1 MHGVFT
7 VACGGTWESWGAH
20 LAEAPLWQ
28 GLTALVKK
36 AVIVTMR
43 TNCVWGT
50 YGARDTDKQKQNF
63 VYDQA
68 GIFIFLFL
76 CSFALI
82 SESKYLE
89 LDHAPSK
96 KQKSFCIKKNNIH
109 KSYFKNE
116 GNKEISELS
125 GLTRSV
131 LFLCILKIG
140 KIKLKWVQK

>member
-1 MHGVFT
+1 MYGVFT

-68 GIFIFLFL
+68 SIFFFFF
-76 CSFALI
+76 CSFSFSNSWIKMFWGLI
-82 SESKYLE
+82 MHQVRNKNHSASR
-89 LDHAPSK
+89 
-96 KQKSFCIKKNNIH
+96 KNNIH
-109 KSYFKNE
+109 KSYFKN
-116 GNKEISELS
+116 
-125 GLTRSV
+125 
-131 LFLCILKIG
+131 
-140 KIKLKWVQK
+140 